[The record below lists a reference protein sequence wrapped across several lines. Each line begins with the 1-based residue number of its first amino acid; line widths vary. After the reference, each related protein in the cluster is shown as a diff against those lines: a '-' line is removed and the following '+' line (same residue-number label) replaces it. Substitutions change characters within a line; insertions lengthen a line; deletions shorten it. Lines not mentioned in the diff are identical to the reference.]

1 MSNDEER
8 LAERVRTHDVA
19 ALAEYLTLKRKPLV
33 VLIERELGAALRRK
47 VEVDDILQ
55 EVSVD
60 AVRSLPTTAFDHRD
74 VFSWLCRLA
83 ERRIID
89 AHRHHFDAQK
99 RDADRE
105 RALGTPGGE
114 THQAAIIDLLVVSM
128 TTPTQA
134 LSRNEK
140 ELHLLAALG
149 KLPDEQRE
157 ALRLRYGEGLA
168 SKDIALRL
176 GKTDGAIRVILTRSL
191 GQLQKLLNPE
201 DAPR

>member
-1 MSNDEER
+1 M
-8 LAERVRTHDVA
+8 
-19 ALAEYLTLKRKPLV
+19 
-33 VLIERELGAALRRK
+33 
-47 VEVDDILQ
+47 
-55 EVSVD
+55 
-60 AVRSLPTTAFDHRD
+60 
-74 VFSWLCRLA
+74 
-83 ERRIID
+83 
-89 AHRHHFDAQK
+89 
-99 RDADRE
+99 
-105 RALGTPGGE
+105 GTPGGE